1 MPAGRIMVDY
11 GRNMEATLLDWKKS
25 QRRKPLILR
34 GARQVGKTTVVR
46 QFGKR
51 YKQYIELNLEK
62 KAEGDLFATIPNI
75 QTLAETIFL
84 LRNKRFTEQDTL
96 LFIDEIQ
103 AVPEAI
109 NQLRYFYEELPWL
122 HVIAAGSL
130 LETLLH
136 EQVRI
141 PVGRVEYAVLRPVC
155 FEEYLQAM
163 GEEGLLQLWRT
174 LPFPNYAFSLL
185 LPHYHKFTLM
195 GGMPEVIDAY
205 REKQDLAGLS
215 GIYRAL
221 QEGYKNDVDK
231 YAQSSTMVQ
240 TIRHAIDSLP
250 TEAGV
255 RIKFEGF
262 GKSNYGSREMGEAL
276 RTLEKA
282 MLLHLLYPTT
292 QHEFPLMPNLR
303 KSPRLQMLDT
313 GLLNFYSGLQP
324 QMLAL
329 SDLNSIQGGRIIE
342 HMTGQEILAASHAI
356 DHRLQWWTREEK
368 HAMAEVDFILQ
379 VQGHIIPV
387 EVKSGATG
395 TLRSLLYLMD
405 LLPHPYALRLY
416 AGPLL
421 RQEAI
426 TPGGKKVQ
434 LLSLPYF
441 LAGQVERYAA
451 WWMGEAP
458 R

>member
-1 MPAGRIMVDY
+1 MADY
-11 GRNMEATLLDWKKS
+11 ARNIETTLLAWKQS
-25 QRRKPLILR
+25 PRRKPLILR

-62 KAEGDLFATIPNI
+62 KAEGDLFATINNI

-84 LRNKRFTEQDTL
+84 LRNKNFSEQDTL
-96 LFIDEIQ
+96 FFIDEIQ

-136 EQVRI
+136 EQVQI

-163 GEEGLLQLWRT
+163 GEEGLLTLLRT
-174 LPFPNYAFSLL
+174 LPFPNYAFPLL

-195 GGMPEVIDAY
+195 GGMPEVVDAY
-205 REKQDLAGLS
+205 REKQDLKSLS
-215 GIYRAL
+215 GIYGAL
-221 QEGYKNDVDK
+221 QESYKNDVDK
-231 YAQSSTMVQ
+231 YAKSGTMVQ
-240 TIRHAIDSLP
+240 TIRYAIDSLP
-250 TEAGV
+250 AEAGV

-282 MLLHLLYPTT
+282 MLLHLLYPTS
-292 QHEFPLMPNLR
+292 QHSFPLMPNMR

-324 QMLAL
+324 QMLAIA
-329 SDLNSIQGGRIIE
+329 DLNTIQAGRIIE
-342 HMTGQEILAASHAI
+342 HMTGQEMLAASHAI

-368 HAMAEVDFILQ
+368 HAMAEVDFIIQ

-387 EVKSGATG
+387 EVKSGAAG

-416 AGPLL
+416 AGQLL
-421 RQEAI
+421 LQSA
-426 TPGGKKVQ
+426 TSPAGKTVQ
-434 LLSLPYF
+434 LLSIPYF
-441 LAGQVERYAA
+441 LAGQVERYAE
-451 WWMGEAP
+451 WLMQQVPG
-458 R
+458 